1 MLSRVAESLYWMAR
15 YIERAEAVSRL
26 AAVDFQA
33 QLDGARSGGWEDVVA
48 ITSDPE
54 LFRSLCPERDERS
67 ALRFLFTHASNP
79 NGVLTT
85 LSRARE
91 NARSVRDQIS
101 SEVWEH
107 LNRLYLLA
115 RDGSA
120 GMADEPYAFF
130 LRVRAG
136 SQAFEGITAATM
148 THGEAFQFI
157 QLGRFLERAA
167 TTVRTLAV
175 RYQEVRSFEEGTA
188 ASSLGLMTLL
198 KSCSAFE
205 PYQRQ
210 HASQLQARLVAE
222 YLLLSPQFPRAVLFC
237 LQRAAQAL
245 EAVSPPPVRATD
257 RLDTPGRL
265 LGRLLAD
272 LSYLDTGAGLEEG
285 LPSLLDHLVRK
296 IHVVGNE
303 ITRSYF
309 NTRVILPHSVDVPSA
324 QQQQQ
329 QQQQQMRFER

>member
-26 AAVDFQA
+26 TAVNFQA
-33 QLDGARSGGWEDVVA
+33 QLDGARSGGWDDVVA

-54 LFRSLCPERDERS
+54 LYRGLCTERDERS
-67 ALRFLFTHASNP
+67 ALRFLFTHAANP
-79 NGVLTT
+79 NSVLTT

-91 NARSVRDQIS
+91 NARSVRDQVS

-120 GMADEPYAFF
+120 GMTDEPYAFF
-130 LRVRAG
+130 LRMRDG

-148 THGEAFQFI
+148 THGEAFEFI
-157 QLGRFLERAA
+157 QLGRYLERAA

-175 RYQEVRSFEEGTA
+175 RYQEVRAFEEGTA
-188 ASSLGLMTLL
+188 ASSLALMTLL

-210 HASQLQARLVAE
+210 HASQVQARLVAE
-222 YLLLSPQFPRAVLFC
+222 YLLLSPLFPRAVLFC
-237 LQRAAQAL
+237 LDRASRSL
-245 EAVSPPPVRATD
+245 EAVSQAPARATD
-257 RLDTPGRL
+257 RLDAPGRL

-272 LSYLDTGAGLEEG
+272 LSYLDTGDALEEG
-285 LPSLLDHLVRK
+285 LPTLLEHLVRK
-296 IHVVGNE
+296 IHLVGNE
-303 ITRSYF
+303 ITRCYF
-309 NTRVILPHSVDVPSA
+309 NTRVILPQASEVPST

-329 QQQQQMRFER
+329 QQQTRASP